1 MFCSKCTQSPKP
13 FAVNL
18 ADATGT
24 IIYTYWANFMC
35 LVCCA
40 GGVWVSGLSW
50 NPGQPECF
58 AVYLSNGCIS
68 VWENQGTS
76 GIDSESE
83 SVKQNSDHQNPLIVC
98 FYMLL

>member
-13 FAVNL
+13 FAVINL

-24 IIYTYWANFMC
+24 IIYTYWANFIC

-58 AVYLSNGCIS
+58 AVCLSNGCIS

-76 GIDSESE
+76 
-83 SVKQNSDHQNPLIVC
+83 VKCSANLSCDAASSMFTIYTAV
-98 FYMLL
+98 